1 MMPCMRPFGT
11 AQQLYQR
18 RLEAIGL
25 LQAGYRKAEVARRMK
40 AHKSSIGR
48 WATQHQHK
56 GSESLLPQDVPGR
69 PSKLSPAQ
77 SKTLIRYL
85 SKSSL
90 AFGYVSDYWTLQ
102 RIQQLIWDKFQVRYQ
117 SNGIWYLLQRFGWS
131 CQKPQ
136 RRTVQRDE
144 DEIAHWKRYVWP
156 QVKKTPISGGRP
168 LFSLMK
174 VAYV

>member
-1 MMPCMRPFGT
+1 MLYMRPFGT

-18 RLEAIGL
+18 RLEAIKL
-25 LQAGYRKAEVARRMK
+25 LQSGYRKAEVARRMK

-48 WATQHQHK
+48 WATRRQLK
-56 GSESLLPQDVPGR
+56 GAKSLLPLGVPGR

-77 SKTLIRYL
+77 SKTLTRHL

-102 RIQQLIWDKFQVRYQ
+102 RIQHLIKDKFHVKYKTN
-117 SNGIWYLLQRFGWS
+117 SLWYLLQRLDWS

-144 DEIAHWKRYVWP
+144 DEIAHWKRYAWP
-156 QVKKTPISGGRP
+156 QIKKTHMTGAQP

-174 VAYV
+174 VACV

>member
-1 MMPCMRPFGT
+1 MRPFGT

-18 RLEAIGL
+18 RLRAIRL
-25 LQAGYRKAEVARRMK
+25 LQSGYRKAEVAWRVK
-40 AHKSSIGR
+40 AHESSIGR
-48 WATQHQHK
+48 WATQHHAK

-69 PSKLSPAQ
+69 PSKLSPTQ
-77 SKTLIRYL
+77 SKALLRCL

-102 RIQQLIWDKFQVRYQ
+102 RIRQLIMDKFQVRYRL
-117 SNGIWYLLQRFGWS
+117 NGVWYLLQRLGWS

-136 RRTVQRDE
+136 RRAVQRDE
-144 DEIAHWKRYVWP
+144 NEIAHWKRYVWP
-156 QVKKTPISGGRP
+156 QIKKTHMTGVRP

-174 VAYV
+174 VESV

>member
-1 MMPCMRPFGT
+1 MRPFGT

-18 RLEAIGL
+18 RLKAIKL
-25 LQAGYRKAEVARRMK
+25 LQAGYCKAEVARRVK
-40 AHKSSIGR
+40 ANKSSIGR
-48 WATQHQHK
+48 WATRHQLK
-56 GSESLLPQDVPGR
+56 GAEALLPQVVLGR
-69 PSKLSPAQ
+69 PSKLSRAQ
-77 SKTLIRYL
+77 SKTLTDHL

-102 RIQQLIWDKFQVRYQ
+102 RIQHLIRNKFHVQYQ
-117 SNGIWYLLQRFGWS
+117 ANSIWYLLQRLGWS

-144 DEIAHWKRYVWP
+144 EAIVHWKRYTWP
-156 QVKKTPISGGRP
+156 QIKKTHMTDAPP

-174 VAYV
+174 VACV

>member
-1 MMPCMRPFGT
+1 MRPFGS
-11 AQQLYQR
+11 AQQLYRR
-18 RLEAIGL
+18 RLAAIKL
-25 LQAGYRKAEVARRMK
+25 LQSGYRKAEVARRVK

-48 WATQHQHK
+48 WATQHQHS
-56 GSESLLPQDVPGR
+56 GLESLLPQVVSGR

-77 SKTLIRYL
+77 SKTLTRYL

-102 RIQQLIWDKFQVRYQ
+102 RIQQLIKDRFQVRYQ
-117 SNGIWYLLQRFGWS
+117 PNSVWYLLQRVDWS

-144 DEIAHWKRYVWP
+144 NEIIHWKRYVWP
-156 QVKKTPISGGRP
+156 QIKKRI
-168 LFSLMK
+168 
-174 VAYV
+174 

>member
-1 MMPCMRPFGT
+1 MPCMRPFGT

-18 RLEAIGL
+18 RLEAMEL
-25 LQAGYRKAEVARRMK
+25 LQAGYRKAEVAQRVK

-48 WATQHQHK
+48 WATQLQDE
-56 GSESLLPQDVPGR
+56 GLESLLPQDVPGR
-69 PSKLSPAQ
+69 PSKLSPTQ
-77 SKTLIRYL
+77 SKSLLRCL

-102 RIQQLIWDKFQVRYQ
+102 RIRQLIRDKFQVRYRL
-117 SNGIWYLLQRFGWS
+117 NGVWYLLQRLDWS

-136 RRTVQRDE
+136 RRAVQRDE
-144 DEIAHWKRYVWP
+144 NEIAHWKRYVWP
-156 QVKKTPISGGRP
+156 QIKKTHMTGVRP

-174 VAYV
+174 VACV

>member
-1 MMPCMRPFGT
+1 MMSCMRPFGT

-18 RLEAIGL
+18 RLEAIKL
-25 LQAGYRKAEVARRMK
+25 LQDGYCKAEVARRMK

-56 GSESLLPQDVPGR
+56 GLEALLPQVVPGR
-69 PSKLSPAQ
+69 PPKLSPAQ
-77 SKTLIRYL
+77 SKTLTRHL

-102 RIQQLIWDKFQVRYQ
+102 RIQQLIRNKFHVRYQ
-117 SNGIWYLLQRFGWS
+117 SNSIWYLLQRLGWS

-144 DEIAHWKRYVWP
+144 DEIAHWKRYAWP
-156 QVKKTPISGGRP
+156 QIKKTHMTGVPP

-174 VAYV
+174 VACV

>member
-1 MMPCMRPFGT
+1 MMMCMRPFGA

-18 RLEAIGL
+18 RLRAIRL
-25 LQAGYRKAEVARRMK
+25 LQSGYRKAEVARRVK

-48 WATQHQHK
+48 WAAQHQHK
-56 GSESLLPQDVPGR
+56 GVKALLPQVVPGG

-77 SKTLIRYL
+77 SKTLTRYL

-90 AFGYVSDYWTLQ
+90 AFDYVSDYWTLQ
-102 RIQQLIWDKFQVRYQ
+102 RIQHLIKDKFHVKYQ
-117 SNGIWYLLQRFGWS
+117 SSGVWYLLQRLDWS

-136 RRTVQRDE
+136 RRAVQRDE
-144 DEIAHWKRYVWP
+144 NEIAHWKRYVWP
-156 QVKKTPISGGRP
+156 QIKKTHMTGVRA

-174 VAYV
+174 VACV

>member
-1 MMPCMRPFGT
+1 MLGMRPFGT
-11 AQQLYQR
+11 AQQLYER
-18 RLEAIGL
+18 RLDAIKL
-25 LQAGYRKAEVARRMK
+25 LQAGYSNAEVARRMK

-48 WATQHQHK
+48 WATQHQDK
-56 GSESLLPQDVPGR
+56 GLESLLPQVVRGR

-77 SKTLIRYL
+77 SKTLTRYL

-90 AFGYVSDYWTLQ
+90 AFGYVSDYWTLP
-102 RIQQLIWDKFQVRYQ
+102 RIQRLIRDKFQVCYQ
-117 SNGIWYLLQRFGWS
+117 SNSVWYLLQRLDWS

-144 DEIAHWKRYVWP
+144 NEIAHWKRYVWP
-156 QVKKTPISGGRP
+156 QIKKTHISGARP

-174 VAYV
+174 VECV

>member
-1 MMPCMRPFGT
+1 MLCMRPFGT

-18 RLEAIGL
+18 RLKAIKL
-25 LQAGYRKAEVARRMK
+25 LQAGYGKAEVARRVK
-40 AHKSSIGR
+40 AHESSIGR
-48 WATQHQHK
+48 WATHHRAK

-69 PSKLSPAQ
+69 PSKLSPTQ
-77 SKTLIRYL
+77 SKSLLRCL

-102 RIQQLIWDKFQVRYQ
+102 RIRQLIRDKFQVRYRL
-117 SNGIWYLLQRFGWS
+117 NGVWYLLQRLGWS

-136 RRTVQRDE
+136 RRAVQRDE
-144 DEIAHWKRYVWP
+144 NEIAHWKRYVWP
-156 QVKKTPISGGRP
+156 QIKKTHMTGVRP

-174 VAYV
+174 VACV

>member
-1 MMPCMRPFGT
+1 MLCMRPFGT

-18 RLEAIGL
+18 RLHAIKL
-25 LQAGYRKAEVARRMK
+25 LQAGYSNTEAARRVK

-48 WATQHQHK
+48 WATGHQHE
-56 GSESLLPQDVPGR
+56 GLGSLLPQVVPGR
-69 PSKLSPAQ
+69 PSKLSLAQ
-77 SKTLIRYL
+77 SKTLTRYL

-102 RIQQLIWDKFQVRYQ
+102 RIQHLIKDKFHVKYKTN
-117 SNGIWYLLQRFGWS
+117 SLWYLLQRLDWS

-144 DEIAHWKRYVWP
+144 DEIAHWKRYAWP
-156 QVKKTPISGGRP
+156 QIKKTHMTGAQP

-174 VAYV
+174 VACV